1 MSTLPTAQ
9 QPASD
14 DVPELEP
21 IQEEEENMVEG
32 TVPEMPTRSQS
43 GYACATQEY
52 ALQRLHAQLG
62 KEKAEIKKLEK
73 EAEKVVSDVQTMN
86 DIMRSGKY
94 PKEKEETVLVPPEW
108 RSALGCFP
116 RSDGESSR
124 GVKRSAE
131 DDEGASARV
140 VAPRVDDIV
149 INAKNSIM
157 YAVNAVWRQL
167 GIVPLESVYITAL
180 EAELQDAQ
188 FTVRSRFF
196 SALPYVTSGGR
207 RITAG
212 TLGLDML
219 AVSHTGVRFVL
230 RVQNVSPTTGHK
242 FETSIRAGALLRTRE
257 SENGEMILGL
267 VFFPKEEGYT
277 AECVFE

>member
-62 KEKAEIKKLEK
+62 KEKAE
-73 EAEKVVSDVQTMN
+73 
-86 DIMRSGKY
+86 IMRSGKY